1 MFIPN
6 HQYRYSIFLLTNF
19 LLLHSVDIYISCHYS
34 MSNFSDKLLYSY
46 TDYPNTT
53 INILAPLAK
62 VLEVDM
68 NTLFKDV

>member
-1 MFIPN
+1 MKDA
-6 HQYRYSIFLLTNF
+6 TNGKG
-19 LLLHSVDIYISCHYS
+19 LSQEKLAELIDSCTNYIS
-34 MSNFSDKLLYSY
+34 MIETGK
-46 TDYPNTT
+46 TNTT